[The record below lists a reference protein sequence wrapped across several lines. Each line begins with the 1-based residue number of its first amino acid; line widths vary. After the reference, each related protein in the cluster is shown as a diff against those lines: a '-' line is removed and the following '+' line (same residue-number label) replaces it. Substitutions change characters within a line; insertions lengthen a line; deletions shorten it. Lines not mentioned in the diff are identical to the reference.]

1 VTEPSSSL
9 RSRFFAIRSSRACQ
23 VPGFFFLAHGRT
35 RRRLLVP
42 SRTCTAIFVRF
53 SCCREFVPRSS
64 ACRRFLCLRPWLRLS
79 CSARGPRAR
88 IFPLGF
94 SVARSNFLVR
104 LFWCPSK
111 VTVQESALD
120 SQSARS
126 APCQFLP
133 CIYLCYGLREF
144 WPECQAFVFLSRSLA
159 LLRQQAVRFSSE
171 FFLPSPLSS
180 ELGIRFVQP
189 LVFCGRVG
197 PWIGHPF

>member
-1 VTEPSSSL
+1 VNSFPARFL
-9 RSRFFAIRSSRACQ
+9 RP
-23 VPGFFFLAHGRT
+23 VG
-35 RRRLLVP
+35 
-42 SRTCTAIFVRF
+42 
-53 SCCREFVPRSS
+53 SS
-64 ACRRFLCLRPWLRLS
+64 ACARGFVFAAQREAPGQVRLS
-79 CSARGPRAR
+79 AFSVRAR

-180 ELGIRFVQP
+180 VLGIRFVQP

-197 PWIGHPF
+197 PWIAHPF